1 LVIPSFS
8 GRKVNEGSVHVSDYT
23 AVFER
28 EGQVWTAEIAEQPDI
43 RTTADS
49 LPRARTL
56 IREALA
62 AKLDADLA
70 TLKVVDKIGVPKRY
84 TATREAVRA
93 TRTERDMAIMMD
105 KMTGP
110 ITAREWAE
118 DLRLAGRPSHAVDFL
133 ASVDGDVT
141 FTMDQLCHRIS
152 VAEEIGRWGELEGA
166 DDRNE
171 LQES

>member
-1 LVIPSFS
+1 M
-8 GRKVNEGSVHVSDYT
+8 HVTESYT

-28 EGQVWTAEIAEQPDI
+28 EGQTWTAEIAEQPDI
-43 RTTADS
+43 KVTADS
-49 LPRARTL
+49 LPKARNL
-56 IREALA
+56 VLA
-62 AKLDADLA
+62 ALGTKLDADPA
-70 TLKVVDKIGVPKRY
+70 TLRVIDQIGVPKRY

-93 TRTERDMAIMMD
+93 TRTMRDMAMMMD

-110 ITAREWAE
+110 ISAREWAE

-133 ASVDGDVT
+133 ANVDGDVT

-152 VAEEIGRWGELEGA
+152 VAEEIGRWSELEGS
-166 DDRNE
+166 DEPRSE